1 MPGLIISAIADLC
14 QGEIRANHGQLIT
27 GANTIDE
34 AGPAEV
40 GFVANEKAAAAAVHS
55 RAGCLLVTGQFT
67 ADGPWSVVRV
77 ENPRAAFARLLPHLY
92 PAPAMRSEFHPSAV
106 IARSAKIGH
115 QVFIGPFANIGEEA
129 VIGDGC
135 YIGSHASIGDRV
147 VIGRGTYLHPRVVLY
162 SGIKIGDRGLLHSGC
177 VIGADGF
184 GFAFEE
190 GRYQKFPQVG
200 TVVLGDDVEVGANTC
215 IDRAALGITSVGN
228 GTKLDNLVHIGH
240 NCIVGEHVAIAAQC
254 GLSGGVVVGDRA
266 VFGGQVGVGDRVT
279 IAEGAIIGAQA
290 GILPGKYVPAG
301 EPVWGTPAR
310 PLRQHLKTLA
320 QVAKLPAYKQ
330 ELRTLKDGLARLWS
344 LRQGDTDAS

>member
-1 MPGLIISAIADLC
+1 MPGLTISAIADLC
-14 QGEIRANHGQLIT
+14 QGEIRASRGQLIT

-34 AGPAEV
+34 AGPGQV
-40 GFVANEKAAAAAVHS
+40 SFVANEKAAAAAVHS

-67 ADGPWSVVRV
+67 ADGPWSLVRV
-77 ENPRAAFARLLPHLY
+77 EDPRAAFAKLLSHLY
-92 PAPAMRSEFHPSAV
+92 PPAAIRSEYHPTAV
-106 IARSAKIGH
+106 IASSAKIGQ
-115 QVFIGPFANIGEEA
+115 QVFIGPFAIVGEDA

-135 YIGSHASIGDRV
+135 YIGSHTSIGDRV
-147 VIGRGTYLHPRVVLY
+147 VIGRETYLHPRVVLY
-162 SGIKIGDRGLLHSGC
+162 SGVQIGARGVLHSGC

-184 GFAFEE
+184 GFAFEK

-215 IDRAALGITSVGN
+215 VDRAALGITSVGN

-240 NCIVGEHVAIAAQC
+240 NCKVGEHVAIAAQC

-266 VFGGQVGVGDRVT
+266 VFGGQVGVSDRVT

-301 EPVWGTPAR
+301 EPFWGTPAR
-310 PLRQHLKTLA
+310 PLRQHLKGLA
-320 QVAKLPAYKQ
+320 QVAKLPAYKK
-330 ELRTLKDGLARLWS
+330 ELQTLKDGLALLWS
-344 LRQGDTDAS
+344 LRHGNTGES